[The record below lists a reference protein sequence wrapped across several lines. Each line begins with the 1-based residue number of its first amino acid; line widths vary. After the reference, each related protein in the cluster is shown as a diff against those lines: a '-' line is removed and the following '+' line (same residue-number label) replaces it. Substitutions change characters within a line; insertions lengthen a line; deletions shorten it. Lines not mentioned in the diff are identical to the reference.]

1 VEEAVE
7 IISGQV
13 PKGSGVIKQFPEK
26 GIEVRMG
33 RYGLF
38 FTHEGKNYSLPKGV
52 RPEEVTLELCEAVLA
67 RRQDEKAPKR
77 PARASQKRK

>member
-1 VEEAVE
+1 
-7 IISGQV
+7 
-13 PKGSGVIKQFPEK
+13 
-26 GIEVRMG
+26 MG

-52 RPEEVTLELCEAVLA
+52 RPEEVTLELCEAVLS
-67 RRQDEKAPKR
+67 RRQDEKALKR